1 MKLYRYQ
8 QDYGRMG
15 DLDGVFIADETDL
28 KWFMGAEVWVYDVL
42 GKHSEIQVSFNEN
55 TVKELAVSEQAVQEL
70 FDVLGKDVS
79 GMTPY
84 SLDYL
89 IEEWHG
95 ERDEED
101 DE

>member
-28 KWFMGAEVWVYDVL
+28 KWFMGAEVWVNDVL
-42 GKHSEIQVSFNEN
+42 GKHSEIQVTFNEN

-95 ERDEED
+95 EQDEED